1 MKVRRIHRPD
11 EDYAQCAYPK
21 EALREVGWK
30 GYREVGW
37 KGYREKRSQY
47 NGKDPATC
55 MREASWE
62 IDGKKLCTQHAGMTA
77 LEHLEAK

>member
-1 MKVRRIHRPD
+1 MNVRRIHRPD

-21 EALREVGWK
+21 EALREV
-30 GYREVGW
+30 EW

-47 NGKDPATC
+47 NGKNPATC

-77 LEHLEAK
+77 LEHLEVK

>member
-1 MKVRRIHRPD
+1 LKVRRIHRPD
-11 EDYAQCAYPK
+11 EDYAQCEYPK

-30 GYREVGW
+30 GYRE
-37 KGYREKRSQY
+37 KRSRQ

>member
-1 MKVRRIHRPD
+1 MNVRRIHRPD

-21 EALREVGWK
+21 EALRA
-30 GYREVGW
+30 VGW

-47 NGKDPATC
+47 NGKNPATC

-77 LEHLEAK
+77 LEHLEVK